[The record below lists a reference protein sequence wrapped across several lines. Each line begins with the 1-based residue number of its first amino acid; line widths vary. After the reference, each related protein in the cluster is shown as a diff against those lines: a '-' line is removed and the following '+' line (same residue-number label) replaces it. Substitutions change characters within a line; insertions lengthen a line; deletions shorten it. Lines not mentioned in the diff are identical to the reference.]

1 MKVKIGSYTYRDT
14 KNFNLEMTADL
25 TGTSLPINYFTVDI
39 QTTRTISAGQNAYL
53 YSDAGVWLMSG
64 KVAEVK
70 RIDDNFVQVRV
81 ENRIAELDKIILS
94 PKFYNNVSA
103 SNVASD
109 CGISID
115 VVQGI
120 RGYCPQQTARERA
133 TMLATVTGTYW
144 NEEDQALVRGWQ
156 RNIGFGADET
166 YRQPYKETQKEAT
179 KFRAIAYSYRAGTP
193 TETDEWVKYGN
204 TYYIV
209 TQQEIETGSTDPNA
223 KTVDI
228 SNNPFIN
235 SGNVSDV
242 LQRLA
247 NYYSTKDVVTGE
259 LRLGDI
265 SNSAYRIYPGNNIRM
280 AYRDNRRISGELENV
295 SYSQGGEIKA
305 SVKIVNTSTTTLNR
319 VYISCQAT
327 IKSSRII
334 LRTYQYYLIGN
345 YTITMPD
352 IAWDYGSILKTNPNN
367 PRVQERQNI
376 ILYLSPVNRQIT
388 CTASS
393 AINYVTCEY
402 VVTKIV
408 GLDYSDII
416 HINDRGQY
424 PSNFIKVV
432 QAARKGASYAQV
444 LLNKVGI
451 TSYNDSYYNLYNA
464 AWSGYEALPESAEK
478 VEIYQ
483 ALFTGHIVW
492 AVEGGDWYSGSTN
505 YWEFEED
512 GTLRFPSQF
521 ANTLARARQGDKD
534 ALKVFGELGLS
545 RADIAGMT
553 DDEIYEI
560 WKNSYVSWDNGD
572 WDDDIEYIF
581 RTMGEN
587 IWELDDRERKR
598 VWDLAFDTFESDGYP
613 DKAYHLY
620 ERAGYSREVIDEMS
634 EDEREDA
641 WDFIF
646 DWLVDTD
653 DRDDI
658 SGWFFEEWT
667 NRQNVKNLIGATE
680 ITIEHNGYYEA
691 ETAFSKVIANPKPR
705 LAERT
710 ITANGYYFVDGDI
723 EGYNKVIV
731 NIDKRAWMRDLV
743 ILSGGTFEPEEPYEA
758 YNQVT
763 ANIPTYN
770 EYFYKFGERT
780 QKGEICRVLTNGK
793 DIYTIEMI
801 YSDFVDG
808 DPTKVYMPIYKNG
821 EYLCDLIAETEVT
834 EYKATVALL
843 YYKNIDIFTQ
853 YGQDYLSFYVSK
865 PGVYEDDHWACYAP
879 LNENTELYA
888 TARMQSDRILT
899 NQIQALYPDSGL
911 GFTFYNQIGLYN
923 NRPVLF
929 GGGQLNNV
937 AKMPIA
943 YLDDGS
949 FDLIDFSEHFSI
961 TPVFIYSQITKISG
975 KTEFVC
981 SYLDLDGETYSQS
994 IALVQFSND
1003 GREELDLTDFY
1014 NAHPTTFLYRFG
1026 DDLYA
1031 VTFEQD
1037 VETYDETIM
1046 YEDYWFHLY
1055 KYENG
1060 QFVHKWKIEFSSD
1073 TGVIDFCDVGGQL
1086 YGVVSSIMATAGG
1099 FYDEDFPY
1107 YTPLSKADGVFKIE
1121 NKAVKRYDVR

>member
-1 MKVKIGSYTYRDT
+1 MKVVISNNTYRDT
-14 KNFNLEMTADL
+14 KNFNLEMTADI
-25 TGTSLPINYFTVDI
+25 TGTSLPVNYFTVDI
-39 QTTRTISAGQNAYL
+39 QTKINIFTGRTAYL
-53 YSDAGVWLMSG
+53 YSDTGLWIMTGTVS
-64 KVAEVK
+64 EVK
-70 RIDDNFVQVRV
+70 RLDDNFVQIRV

-94 PKFYNNVSA
+94 PKFYNNASA
-103 SNVASD
+103 LNVAAD
-109 CGISID
+109 CGINID
-115 VVQGI
+115 VSQRI
-120 RGYCPQQTARERA
+120 TGYCPQQTARERA

-144 NEEDQALVRGWQ
+144 NEGRQ
-156 RNIGFGADET
+156 RLTSSSVQSVYFDANNT
-166 YRQPYKETQKEAT
+166 YRQPYRETQKQAT
-179 KFRAIAYSYRAGTP
+179 KFRAVAYSYREDIP
-193 TETDEWVKYGN
+193 TETDEWVEYNGS
-204 TYYIV
+204 YYIV
-209 TQQEIETGSTDPNA
+209 TKTEIETGSTDPDA
-223 KTVDI
+223 KTVDV
-228 SNNPFIN
+228 SNNPLI
-235 SGNVSDV
+235 STDNVSSV

-247 NYYSTKDVVTGE
+247 NYHSTKDIVTGD
-259 LRLGDI
+259 LRIGGSL
-265 SNSAYRIYPGNNIRM
+265 IYPGNYVNMYFRENQ
-280 AYRDNRRISGELENV
+280 RVQGQLENV
-295 SYSQGGEIKA
+295 AYSQGGELKG
-305 SVKIVNTSTTTLNR
+305 SVSLVNTTTTNLRR
-319 VYISCQAT
+319 VILSCQCKWKGGT
-327 IKSSRII
+327 RI
-334 LRTYQYYLIGN
+334 LQTFEFWLIGN
-345 YTITMPD
+345 YSITMPD
-352 IAWDYGSILKTNPNN
+352 LTMDYSVAVKDDPTSTKGQLYGGYTIFFSPIE
-367 PRVQERQNI
+367 RVVRG
-376 ILYLSPVNRQIT
+376 
-388 CTASS
+388 TASGVY
-393 AINYVTCEY
+393 NYEVCEY
-402 VVTKIV
+402 EITKII
-408 GLDYSDII
+408 GDEGADIM

-424 PSNFIKVV
+424 PRKFIQTVIN
-432 QAARKGASYAQV
+432 ARNGHAPSQQ
-444 LLNKVGI
+444 LLESVGV
-451 TSYNDSYYNLYNA
+451 TDYKKTYYDLYNE
-464 AWSGYEALPESAEK
+464 AWAGYNELPESPEK
-478 VEIYQ
+478 IEIYSR
-483 ALFTGHIVW
+483 LFAGGLTW
-492 AVEGGDWYSGSTN
+492 AVDGGDWLAESEN
-505 YWEFEED
+505 FWEFDED
-512 GTLRFPSQF
+512 GSLRFPSEF
-521 ANTLARARQGDKD
+521 ANTLARARQGDPD
-534 ALKVFGELGLS
+534 AVRVFGEIGLS
-545 RADIAGMT
+545 RNDLFTMT
-553 DDEIYEI
+553 DDEIFER
-560 WKNSYVSWDNGD
+560 WKDSYLEWSNGD
-572 WDDDIEYIF
+572 WDDDIDYIF
-581 RTMGEN
+581 RTMGED
-587 IWELDDRERKR
+587 IYALDRNGRR
-598 VWDLAFDTFESDGYP
+598 IVWNTAFDNYEANGYSNA
-613 DKAYHLY
+613 AYHLY
-620 ERAGYSREVIDEMS
+620 ERAGYSREDVDSMS

-641 WDFIF
+641 WDDLF

-658 SGWFFEEWT
+658 SGWFFESWT
-667 NRQNVKNLIGATE
+667 NKKNVKNLINAKE
-680 ITIEHNGYYEA
+680 IKVEYNGYYEA

-710 ITANGYYFVDGDI
+710 ITANGYYFREDGI

-731 NIDKRAWMRDLV
+731 NINKRDWMRDLV
-743 ILSGGTFEPEEPYEA
+743 ITSGGTYEPEEPYQA
-758 YNQVT
+758 FNKVNV
-763 ANIPTYN
+763 AIPTYN

-780 QKGEICRVLTNGK
+780 QKGEICRILTNGR
-793 DIYTIEMI
+793 DTYTIEMI

-834 EYKATVALL
+834 EPKATVALL

-888 TARMQSDRILT
+888 TARMQSDRVLT

-961 TPVFIYSQITKISG
+961 TPVFAYSQITKISG

-1014 NAHPTTFLYRFG
+1014 NAHPTTSLYRFG

-1046 YEDYWFHLY
+1046 YENYWFHLY

-1099 FYDEDFPY
+1099 FYDEELPY
-1107 YTPLSKADGVFKIE
+1107 YSPLSKADGVFKI
-1121 NKAVKRYDVR
+1121 NLKPIKRYDVR